1 MRISTKMSS
10 DEAALKDGSLTS
22 LLENYDHK
30 RKQSSSSR
38 SQSPS
43 RRHVRSTNEE
53 STGRRRRRQ
62 SSSSRSTSPVET
74 KRFRSVRGENGT
86 LVSKEYS
93 RRRSRRSSSSR
104 SVSPSKS
111 LDDAKNSAV
120 NDGTPKDK
128 PASSTRDVNIFGKTG
143 GAYIPPARLRQ
154 MQAKITDKSSEAYQR
169 IAWEA
174 LKKSIHGLINK
185 VNVSNIAQV
194 VRQLLSEN
202 IVRGRGLLVKSLITS
217 QMASP
222 TFTHIFAALIAVVNT
237 KFPQVILALNI
248 CPVILTSVKIYR
260 FGCRLESCF

>member
-1 MRISTKMSS
+1 MCISVKMSS
-10 DEAALKDGSLTS
+10 DEAAREGTTSTS
-22 LLENYDHK
+22 LLENYDD
-30 RKQSSSSR
+30 RSERLSSPRPQSSA
-38 SQSPS
+38 
-43 RRHVRSTNEE
+43 RRQVRSTNGE
-53 STGRRRRRQ
+53 STCRRRRRQ
-62 SSSSRSTSPVET
+62 SSSSRSTSPIET
-74 KRFRSVRGENGT
+74 KRFMNARGKNGT

-111 LDDAKNSAV
+111 PEDTKKSAV
-120 NDGTPKDK
+120 NAETPKDK
-128 PASSTRDVNIFGKTG
+128 PAPSTRDVSLFGKTG

-237 KFPQVILALNI
+237 KFPQVLVASNIGLAFFFQLR
-248 CPVILTSVKIYR
+248 IYR
-260 FGCRLESCF
+260 LCCRLGSCF